1 MAAPRPSR
9 VTLSEIKS
17 KLLRP
22 ALTSHYICDFQ
33 PPESANGFLS
43 ARISNTP
50 IKRADRLSL
59 ACSDASLPGS
69 SLQTHDINNDFTGV
83 SEKHAYRRLYDD
95 RADFSFYVDAEEY
108 YVINF
113 FESWIGYTVNE
124 QYGKDGDNIKRRQY
138 NYRVNYSKDYTTDA
152 LSITKF
158 ERSYGTQEPK
168 GSSSLRYNFVKAFPI
183 SINSMLVS
191 YDSSQLLKCTVSF
204 TYSRYWIEGL
214 NLQGKPGEPSGQ
226 TPGTGAPKSP
236 FDITPQG
243 LAEVNS
249 NFGFNS
255 NVALSQGNI
264 SPGTVFDTNVLDT
277 SDSSPINPRTGRP
290 RLGAPGSSL
299 GGINF

>member
-1 MAAPRPSR
+1 MAAPRPEIVS
-9 VTLSEIKS
+9 LSEIKS

-22 ALTSHYICDFQ
+22 ALTSHYICNFQ
-33 PPESANGFLS
+33 PPDSANGFLS
-43 ARISNTP
+43 ARVPNTP
-50 IKRADRLSL
+50 TKRADRLSL
-59 ACSDASLPGS
+59 ACSDATLPGS
-69 SLQTHDINNDFTGV
+69 SLQTHDITNDFTGV
-83 SEKHAYRRLYDD
+83 TEKHAYRRLYDD

-108 YVINF
+108 YVIDF

-124 QYGKDGDNIKRRQY
+124 QYGKNGEKIKKRNY
-138 NYRVNYSKDYTTDA
+138 NYRVNYSKYYTTDA

-158 ERSYGTQEPK
+158 ERSYGTKEPK
-168 GSSSLRYNFVKAFPI
+168 GSASLRYNFVKAFPI
-183 SINSMLVS
+183 SINSMPVS

-214 NLQGKPGEPSGQ
+214 NLQGKTGEPSGQ

-255 NVALSQGNI
+255 NVALSQVNV
-264 SPGTVFDTNVLDT
+264 SPGTVFDADLDDPT
-277 SDSSPINPRTGRP
+277 RVFENAELS
-290 RLGAPGSSL
+290 
-299 GGINF
+299 NFTLF

>member
-9 VTLSEIKS
+9 VKLSEIKT

-33 PPESANGFLS
+33 PPDSANGFLL
-43 ARISNTP
+43 ARVLNTP
-50 IKRADRLSL
+50 TKRADRLSL

-69 SLQTHDINNDFTGV
+69 SLQTHDITNDFTGV
-83 SEKHAYRRLYDD
+83 TEKHAYRRLYDD

-108 YVINF
+108 YVIDF

-124 QYGKDGDNIKRRQY
+124 QYGENGVNIERRAY
-138 NYRVNYSKDYTTDA
+138 NYRVNYSKYYTTDA

-158 ERSYGTQEPK
+158 ERSYGTQEAK

-183 SINSMLVS
+183 SINSMPVS

-204 TYSRYWIEGL
+204 TYSRYWIQGL
-214 NLQGKPGEPSGQ
+214 NLRGKTGEPGQ
-226 TPGTGAPKSP
+226 TPDTGVPKSQ
-236 FDITPQG
+236 FDITPQK

-249 NFGFNS
+249 NFGFTS
-255 NVALSQGNI
+255 NVALSKGNI
-264 SPGTVFDTNVLDT
+264 SPGTVFDTQLRT
-277 SDSSPINPRTGRP
+277 ESLLDSS
-290 RLGAPGSSL
+290 AYGSPL
-299 GGINF
+299 RDIPLF

>member
-1 MAAPRPSR
+1 MAAPRPEI
-9 VTLSEIKS
+9 VKLSEIKT

-22 ALTSHYICDFQ
+22 ALTSHYICNFQ

-43 ARISNTP
+43 ARVPNTA
-50 IKRADRLSL
+50 IKRTDRLSL

-69 SLQTHDINNDFTGV
+69 SLQTHDITNDFTGV
-83 SEKHAYRRLYDD
+83 TEKHAYRRLYDD

-108 YVINF
+108 YVIKF
-113 FESWIGYTVNE
+113 FESWIGYAVNE
-124 QYGKDGDNIKRRQY
+124 QYGNDPARRNY

-158 ERSYGTQEPK
+158 ERSYGTKEEK

-214 NLQGKPGEPSGQ
+214 NLQGKTGEPSGQ
-226 TPGTGAPKSP
+226 TPGAAAPRSP

-264 SPGTVFDTNVLDT
+264 SPGTVFDTNVLDDPT
-277 SDSSPINPRTGRP
+277 RGFENAELS
-290 RLGAPGSSL
+290 
-299 GGINF
+299 NFRFF

>member
-1 MAAPRPSR
+1 MAAPRPSI
-9 VTLSEIKS
+9 VSLSEIKS

-22 ALTSHYICDFQ
+22 SLTSHYICDFQ
-33 PPESANGFLS
+33 PPASANGFLS
-43 ARISNTP
+43 ARVPNTA
-50 IKRADRLSL
+50 IKRSDRLSL

-69 SLQTHDINNDFTGV
+69 SLQTHDITNDFTGV
-83 SEKHAYRRLYDD
+83 TEKHAYRRLYDD

-113 FESWIGYTVNE
+113 FESWIGYAVNE
-124 QYGKDGDNIKRRQY
+124 QYGKNGENVKKRSY
-138 NYRVNYSKDYTTDA
+138 NYRVNYSKYYTTDA

-158 ERSYGTQEPK
+158 ERSYGTQEAK
-168 GSSSLRYNFVKAFPI
+168 GSASLRYNFVKAFPI
-183 SINSMLVS
+183 SINSMPVS

-214 NLQGKPGEPSGQ
+214 NLQGKTGEPSGQ
-226 TPGTGAPKSP
+226 TPGTGAPRSP

-264 SPGTVFDTNVLDT
+264 SPGTVFDAGRDDPTRVFQNAELD
-277 SDSSPINPRTGRP
+277 SISSNF
-290 RLGAPGSSL
+290 RL
-299 GGINF
+299 F

>member
-33 PPESANGFLS
+33 PPASANGFLS
-43 ARISNTP
+43 ARVPNTP
-50 IKRADRLSL
+50 TKRADRLSL

-69 SLQTHDINNDFTGV
+69 SLQTHDITNDFTGV
-83 SEKHAYRRLYDD
+83 TEKHAYRRLYDD

-158 ERSYGTQEPK
+158 ERSYGTQEKK
-168 GSSSLRYNFVKAFPI
+168 GSASLRYNFVKAFPI
-183 SINSMLVS
+183 SINSMPVS

-214 NLQGKPGEPSGQ
+214 NLQGKTGEAGGQ

-264 SPGTVFDTNVLDT
+264 SPGTVFDAGRDDPTRVFQNAELDNIG
-277 SDSSPINPRTGRP
+277 SNF
-290 RLGAPGSSL
+290 RL
-299 GGINF
+299 F

>member
-9 VTLSEIKS
+9 VKLSEIKT

-33 PPESANGFLS
+33 PPASANGFLS
-43 ARISNTP
+43 SRVLNTP

-69 SLQTHDINNDFTGV
+69 SLQTHDITNDFTGV
-83 SEKHAYRRLYDD
+83 TEKHAYRRLYDD

-108 YVINF
+108 YVIDF

-124 QYGKDGDNIKRRQY
+124 QYGENGVNIKRREY
-138 NYRVNYSKDYTTDA
+138 NYRVNYSKYYTTDA

-158 ERSYGTQEPK
+158 ERSYGTQEAK

-183 SINSMLVS
+183 SINSMPVS

-204 TYSRYWIEGL
+204 TYSRYWIQGL
-214 NLQGKPGEPSGQ
+214 NLRGKTGEPGQ
-226 TPGTGAPKSP
+226 TPGTGVPKSQ
-236 FDITPQG
+236 FDITPQK

-249 NFGFNS
+249 NFGFTS
-255 NVALSQGNI
+255 NVALSKGNI
-264 SPGTVFDTNVLDT
+264 SPGTVFDTQLRT
-277 SDSSPINPRTGRP
+277 QSLLDSS
-290 RLGAPGSSL
+290 AYGSPL
-299 GGINF
+299 RDIPLF

>member
-1 MAAPRPSR
+1 MAAPRPEIVS
-9 VTLSEIKS
+9 LSEIKS

-22 ALTSHYICDFQ
+22 ALTSHYICNFQ
-33 PPESANGFLS
+33 PPDSANGFLS
-43 ARISNTP
+43 ARVVNTP
-50 IKRADRLSL
+50 TKRADRLSL
-59 ACSDASLPGS
+59 ACSDATLPGS
-69 SLQTHDINNDFTGV
+69 SLQTHDITNDFTGV
-83 SEKHAYRRLYDD
+83 TEKHAYRRLYDD

-108 YVINF
+108 YVIDF

-124 QYGKDGDNIKRRQY
+124 QYGKNGEKIKKRNY
-138 NYRVNYSKDYTTDA
+138 NYRVNYSKYYTTDA

-158 ERSYGTQEPK
+158 ERSYGTKEPK
-168 GSSSLRYNFVKAFPI
+168 GSASLRYNFVKAFPI
-183 SINSMLVS
+183 SINSMPVS

-214 NLQGKPGEPSGQ
+214 NLQGKTGEPSGQ

-255 NVALSQGNI
+255 NVALSQVNV
-264 SPGTVFDTNVLDT
+264 SPGTVFDADLDDPT
-277 SDSSPINPRTGRP
+277 RVFENAELS
-290 RLGAPGSSL
+290 
-299 GGINF
+299 NFTLF

>member
-1 MAAPRPSR
+1 MATPSR
-9 VTLSEIKS
+9 VTLSEIKT

-43 ARISNTP
+43 ARVSNTA
-50 IKRADRLSL
+50 IKRTDRLSL
-59 ACSDASLPGS
+59 ACSEASLPGS
-69 SLQTHDINNDFTGV
+69 SLQTHDITNDFTGV
-83 SEKHAYRRLYDD
+83 TEKHAYRRLYDD

-113 FESWIGYTVNE
+113 FESWIGYAVNE
-124 QYGKDGDNIKRRQY
+124 QYGKDAEKVKKRSY
-138 NYRVNYSKDYTTDA
+138 NYRVNYSKYYTTDA

-158 ERSYGTQEPK
+158 ERSYGTQEAK
-168 GSSSLRYNFVKAFPI
+168 GSASLRYNFVKAFPL

-214 NLQGKPGEPSGQ
+214 NLNGKGGEPGQ
-226 TPGTGAPKSP
+226 TPATTTPISP

-243 LAEVNS
+243 IAEVNS

-264 SPGTVFDTNVLDT
+264 SPGTVFDAGQNAEIA
-277 SDSSPINPRTGRP
+277 S
-290 RLGAPGSSL
+290 
-299 GGINF
+299 NFTII

>member
-9 VTLSEIKS
+9 VTLSEIKT

-33 PPESANGFLS
+33 PPDSANGFLS
-43 ARISNTP
+43 SRISNTP
-50 IKRADRLSL
+50 TKRADRLSL

-69 SLQTHDINNDFTGV
+69 SLQTHDITNDFTGV
-83 SEKHAYRRLYDD
+83 TEKHAYRRLYDD

-108 YVINF
+108 YVIDF

-124 QYGKDGDNIKRRQY
+124 QYGDNGVNIKKRSY
-138 NYRVNYSKDYTTDA
+138 NYRVNYSKYYTTDA

-158 ERSYGTQEPK
+158 ERSYGTQEAN
-168 GSSSLRYNFVKAFPI
+168 GGASLIYNFVKAFPI
-183 SINSMLVS
+183 SINSMPVS

-204 TYSRYWIEGL
+204 TYSRYWIQGL
-214 NLQGKPGEPSGQ
+214 NLNGKSGEPGQ
-226 TPGTGAPKSP
+226 STATTVPRSS
-236 FDITPQG
+236 FDTTPQG
-243 LAEVNS
+243 LSEVNS

-264 SPGTVFDTNVLDT
+264 SPGTVFDAGRDDPTRVFQNAELDNIG
-277 SDSSPINPRTGRP
+277 SNF
-290 RLGAPGSSL
+290 RL
-299 GGINF
+299 F

>member
-9 VTLSEIKS
+9 VTLSEIKT

-22 ALTSHYICDFQ
+22 ALTSHYICNFQ
-33 PPESANGFLS
+33 PRESANGFLS

-83 SEKHAYRRLYDD
+83 TEKHAYRRLYDD

-124 QYGKDGDNIKRRQY
+124 EYGNNPARRNY
-138 NYRVNYSKDYTTDA
+138 NFRVNYSKDYTTDA

-158 ERSYGTQEPK
+158 ERSYGTQEAK
-168 GSSSLRYNFVKAFPI
+168 GSASLRYNFVKAFPL

-214 NLQGKPGEPSGQ
+214 NLNGKTGEPGQ

-236 FDITPQG
+236 FDTTPQG
-243 LAEVNS
+243 LAEVNT
-249 NFGFNS
+249 NLGFNS

-264 SPGTVFDTNVLDT
+264 SPGTVFDAGLDDPT
-277 SDSSPINPRTGRP
+277 RVFQNAELDRISS
-290 RLGAPGSSL
+290 
-299 GGINF
+299 NFPLF

>member
-17 KLLRP
+17 KLMRP
-22 ALTSHYICDFQ
+22 ALTSHYICNFQ
-33 PPESANGFLS
+33 PPEAANGFLS
-43 ARISNTP
+43 VRVPNTA

-113 FESWIGYTVNE
+113 FESWIGYVANE
-124 QYGKDGDNIKRRQY
+124 QYGNNPARRNY

-158 ERSYGTQEPK
+158 ERSYGTKEAK
-168 GSSSLRYNFVKAFPI
+168 GSTSLRYNFVKAFPL

-214 NLQGKPGEPSGQ
+214 NLQGTIGDPSGQ
-226 TPGTGAPKSP
+226 TTSSGAPRSP
-236 FDITPQG
+236 FDITSQE
-243 LAEVNS
+243 LAEINS

-264 SPGTVFDTNVLDT
+264 STGTVFDTNVLDDPT
-277 SDSSPINPRTGRP
+277 RGFENAELS
-290 RLGAPGSSL
+290 
-299 GGINF
+299 NFRFF

>member
-1 MAAPRPSR
+1 MAAPRPEI
-9 VTLSEIKS
+9 VKLSEIKS

-22 ALTSHYICDFQ
+22 ALTSHYICNFQ

-43 ARISNTP
+43 ARVPNTP
-50 IKRADRLSL
+50 TKRADRLSL

-83 SEKHAYRRLYDD
+83 TEKHAYRRLYDD

-108 YVINF
+108 YVIKF
-113 FESWIGYTVNE
+113 FESWIGYAVNE
-124 QYGKDGDNIKRRQY
+124 QYGNDPARRNY

-158 ERSYGTQEPK
+158 ERSYGTQEAK

-214 NLQGKPGEPSGQ
+214 NLNGKGGEPGQ
-226 TPGTGAPKSP
+226 TPATTTPRSP

>member
-9 VTLSEIKS
+9 VKLSEIKT

-33 PPESANGFLS
+33 PPASADGFLL
-43 ARISNTP
+43 ARVLNTP
-50 IKRADRLSL
+50 TKRADRLSL

-69 SLQTHDINNDFTGV
+69 SLQTHDITNDFTGV
-83 SEKHAYRRLYDD
+83 TEKHAYRRLYDD

-108 YVINF
+108 YVIDF

-124 QYGKDGDNIKRRQY
+124 QYGENGVNIKRREY
-138 NYRVNYSKDYTTDA
+138 NYRVNYSKYYTTDA

-158 ERSYGTQEPK
+158 ERSYGTQETK

-183 SINSMLVS
+183 SINSMPVS

-204 TYSRYWIEGL
+204 TYSRYWIQGL
-214 NLQGKPGEPSGQ
+214 NLRGKTGEPRQ
-226 TPGTGAPKSP
+226 TPGTGAPKSQ
-236 FDITPQG
+236 FDITPQK

-249 NFGFNS
+249 NFGFTS
-255 NVALSQGNI
+255 NVALSKGNI
-264 SPGTVFDTNVLDT
+264 SPGTVFDTQLRT
-277 SDSSPINPRTGRP
+277 QSLLDSSAYEPPLRDIP
-290 RLGAPGSSL
+290 L
-299 GGINF
+299 F

>member
-1 MAAPRPSR
+1 MAAPRPSI
-9 VTLSEIKS
+9 VKLSEIKS

-22 ALTSHYICDFQ
+22 ALTSHYICNFQ

-43 ARISNTP
+43 ARVPNTA
-50 IKRADRLSL
+50 IKRSDRLSL

-69 SLQTHDINNDFTGV
+69 SLQTHDITNDFTGV
-83 SEKHAYRRLYDD
+83 TEKHAYRRLYDD
-95 RADFSFYVDAEEY
+95 IADFSFYVDAEEY
-108 YVINF
+108 YVIKF
-113 FESWIGYTVNE
+113 FESWIGYAVNE
-124 QYGKDGDNIKRRQY
+124 QYGNDPARRNY

-158 ERSYGTQEPK
+158 ERSYGTQEAK
-168 GSSSLRYNFVKAFPI
+168 GSSSLRYNFVKAFPL

-214 NLQGKPGEPSGQ
+214 NLQGKTGEPSGQ
-226 TPGTGAPKSP
+226 TPDTGAPRSP

-243 LAEVNS
+243 LAEVNT

-264 SPGTVFDTNVLDT
+264 SPGTVFDAGLDDPT
-277 SDSSPINPRTGRP
+277 RVFQNAELDNIGSNF
-290 RLGAPGSSL
+290 RL
-299 GGINF
+299 F

>member
-1 MAAPRPSR
+1 MAAPRPEI
-9 VTLSEIKS
+9 VKLSEIKT

-22 ALTSHYICDFQ
+22 ALTSHYICNFQ

-43 ARISNTP
+43 ARVPNTP
-50 IKRADRLSL
+50 TKRADRLSL

-69 SLQTHDINNDFTGV
+69 SLQTHDITNDFTGV
-83 SEKHAYRRLYDD
+83 TEKHAYRRLYDD

-113 FESWIGYTVNE
+113 FESWIGYVVNE
-124 QYGKDGDNIKRRQY
+124 QYGNNPARRNY

-158 ERSYGTQEPK
+158 ERSYGTQEAK
-168 GSSSLRYNFVKAFPI
+168 GSASLRYNFVKAFPL

-214 NLQGKPGEPSGQ
+214 NLNGKGGEPGQ
-226 TPGTGAPKSP
+226 TPATTTPRSP

>member
-43 ARISNTP
+43 ARVPNTP
-50 IKRADRLSL
+50 TKRADRLSL

-83 SEKHAYRRLYDD
+83 TEKHAYRRLYDD

-158 ERSYGTQEPK
+158 ERSYGTQEAK
-168 GSSSLRYNFVKAFPI
+168 GSASLRYNFVKAFPL

-214 NLQGKPGEPSGQ
+214 NLNGKGGEPGQ
-226 TPGTGAPKSP
+226 TPATTTPRSP

-243 LAEVNS
+243 TAEVNS

-264 SPGTVFDTNVLDT
+264 SPGTVFDAGRDDPTRVFQNAELDNIA
-277 SDSSPINPRTGRP
+277 S
-290 RLGAPGSSL
+290 
-299 GGINF
+299 NFTFF

>member
-22 ALTSHYICDFQ
+22 ALTSHYICNFQ

-43 ARISNTP
+43 ARVPNTP
-50 IKRADRLSL
+50 TKRADRLSL

-83 SEKHAYRRLYDD
+83 TEKHAYRRLYDD

-158 ERSYGTQEPK
+158 ERSYGTQEAK
-168 GSSSLRYNFVKAFPI
+168 GSASLRYNFVKAFPL

-214 NLQGKPGEPSGQ
+214 NLNGKGGEPGQ
-226 TPGTGAPKSP
+226 TPATTTPRSP

-243 LAEVNS
+243 TAEVNS

-264 SPGTVFDTNVLDT
+264 SPGTVFDAGRDDPTRVFQNAELDNIA
-277 SDSSPINPRTGRP
+277 S
-290 RLGAPGSSL
+290 
-299 GGINF
+299 NFTFF

>member
-1 MAAPRPSR
+1 MAAPRPEIVS
-9 VTLSEIKS
+9 LSEIKS

-22 ALTSHYICDFQ
+22 ALTSHYICNFQ
-33 PPESANGFLS
+33 PPDSANGFLS
-43 ARISNTP
+43 ARVPNTP
-50 IKRADRLSL
+50 TKRADRLSL

-69 SLQTHDINNDFTGV
+69 TLQTHDITNDFTGV
-83 SEKHAYRRLYDD
+83 TEKHAYRRLYDD

-124 QYGKDGDNIKRRQY
+124 QYGKDGEKIKKRNY

-158 ERSYGTQEPK
+158 ERSYGTKEAK
-168 GSSSLRYNFVKAFPI
+168 GSASLRYNFVKAFPI
-183 SINSMLVS
+183 SINSMPVS

-214 NLQGKPGEPSGQ
+214 NLKGKTGEPSGQ
-226 TPGTGAPKSP
+226 TSGTGVPRSP

-249 NFGFNS
+249 SFGLNS
-255 NVALSQGNI
+255 NVALSQVNV
-264 SPGTVFDTNVLDT
+264 SPGTVFDADLNDPTRVFENAEL
-277 SDSSPINPRTGRP
+277 S
-290 RLGAPGSSL
+290 
-299 GGINF
+299 NFTPF